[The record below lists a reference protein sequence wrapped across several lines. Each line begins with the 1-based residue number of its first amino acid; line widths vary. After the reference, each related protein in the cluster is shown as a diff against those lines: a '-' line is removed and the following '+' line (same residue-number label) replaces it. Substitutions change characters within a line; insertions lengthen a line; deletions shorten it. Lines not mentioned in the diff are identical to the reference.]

1 MLDIERILQQDR
13 LVRAMTGLNR
23 QAFYTLLPTFAAEYA
38 QAEETRLKPRPR
50 AIGGGAKAKLA
61 TAQSKLFDILV
72 YFKCYPTF
80 DLAGVM
86 FDLDRSQ
93 THRWVH
99 RLQPILA
106 ASLATK
112 MVLPVRKLN
121 SIEQFEEL
129 FPQVKAVII
138 DGTERPIQRPND
150 EELQKK
156 NYSGKKKRN
165 IRKHLAYLAP
175 NK

>member
-72 YFKCYPTF
+72 YFKCGSSLLSMPIC
-80 DLAGVM
+80 AQI
-86 FDLDRSQ
+86 DR
-93 THRWVH
+93 
-99 RLQPILA
+99 
-106 ASLATK
+106 
-112 MVLPVRKLN
+112 
-121 SIEQFEEL
+121 
-129 FPQVKAVII
+129 
-138 DGTERPIQRPND
+138 
-150 EELQKK
+150 
-156 NYSGKKKRN
+156 
-165 IRKHLAYLAP
+165 
-175 NK
+175 